1 MFKEKTLSE
10 PLSRAMASCFSD
22 IRRLSRVVL
31 SLSALATGLL
41 SYACAASAP
50 PSNLPP
56 SASDLILLK
65 SVRLCEKKATFLQG
79 RETAPLRR
87 DAWGSGE
94 EVRIA
99 ASKSESGAEES
110 FFFDEDGLLVGA
122 LFTFPTGLN
131 LKPYPVLRDTLTQ
144 LKPTLEFYLN
154 VAQLASR
161 ANLDT
166 SALYMTGDEKT
177 TTQYIVLSGAE
188 IPSLLLASFSL
199 DPYTTLLSPRRKE
212 FLARV
217 RGTDKS
223 NSGLRTDSKGDEDK
237 ELFPALQQFA
247 RGEAAHLAY
256 CGTRD
261 DDIAVVAY
269 QKAIAHGFS
278 NKVQLAEAH
287 HKLGLALK
295 RKGKL
300 EEARDAIQQSLV
312 IQPNRPEVLN
322 NLGDVY
328 RELGDQEKARKA
340 FEKAVTLRPNY
351 PLARFNLAEA
361 YETVNP
367 KLAVSEYETYLA
379 LVEGIPEETDRAA
392 RAKRRLKEL
401 TR

>member
-1 MFKEKTLSE
+1 M
-10 PLSRAMASCFSD
+10 PSCLRD
-22 IRRLSRVVL
+22 IRKRSRV
-31 SLSALATGLL
+31 ALPLTAVAIGLV
-41 SYACAASAP
+41 SFACAADP

-65 SVRLCEKKATFLQG
+65 SARLCDKKAAFLRG
-79 RETAPLRR
+79 REAALLRR
-87 DAWGSGE
+87 EVWGSGE

-99 ASKSESGAEES
+99 ASHSESRAEES

-122 LFTFPTGLN
+122 LFTFPIGLN
-131 LKPYPVLRDTLTQ
+131 LKPYPVLRETLSQ
-144 LKPTLEFYLN
+144 LKPTLEFYVN
-154 VAQLASR
+154 VAQVGSR

-166 SALYMTGDEKT
+166 SALYMTGDEKS
-177 TTQYIVLSGAE
+177 TTQYIVLGGADV
-188 IPSLLLASFSL
+188 PSLLLASFSV
-199 DPYTTLLSPRRKE
+199 DPYATLLSPRRKE

-217 RGTDKS
+217 GGTDKS
-223 NSGLRTDSKGDEDK
+223 KSSLRTDSKGDEDK
-237 ELFPALQQFA
+237 ELFPALQEFA

-256 CGTRD
+256 CGTRN

-269 QKAIAHGFS
+269 QKAIKHGFS
-278 NKVQLAEAH
+278 NKVQLAEAY

-295 RKGKL
+295 GKGEL

-328 RELGDQEKARKA
+328 KQLGDQEKALKA
-340 FEKAVTLRPNY
+340 FEKAVSLRPNY

-361 YETVNP
+361 YEAVNP
-367 KLAVSEYETYLA
+367 KLAISEYETYLA
-379 LVEGIPEETDRAA
+379 LVEGIPEEADRAA
-392 RAKRRLKEL
+392 LARRRVKAL

>member
-1 MFKEKTLSE
+1 
-10 PLSRAMASCFSD
+10 MASCLSD
-22 IRRLSRVVL
+22 IQSWSRVVL

-41 SYACAASAP
+41 SFACAATAP

-65 SVRLCEKKATFLQG
+65 SVRLCDKKATLLQG
-79 RETAPLRR
+79 RETASLHRE
-87 DAWGSGE
+87 AWGSGE

-99 ASKSESGAEES
+99 ASRSESGAEES
-110 FFFDEDGLLVGA
+110 FFFDEDGLLVSA

-131 LKPYPVLRDTLTQ
+131 LKPYPVLRETLSQ
-144 LKPTLEFYLN
+144 LKPTIEFYLN
-154 VAQLASR
+154 VAELASR
-161 ANLDT
+161 ADLDT
-166 SALYMTGDEKT
+166 SALYMTGDEKS
-177 TTQYIVLSGAE
+177 TTQYIVLRGADV
-188 IPSLLLASFSL
+188 PSLLLASFSL
-199 DPYTTLLSPRRKE
+199 DPYATLLSPRRKE

-217 RGTDKS
+217 GGTDKS
-223 NSGLRTDSKGDEDK
+223 KSSLRTDSKGDEEK

-247 RGEAAHLAY
+247 RGETALLAY
-256 CGTRD
+256 CGTRNE
-261 DDIAVVAY
+261 DIAVVAY

-278 NKVQLAEAH
+278 NKIQLAEAH

-295 RKGKL
+295 GKGQL
-300 EEARDAIQQSLV
+300 EGARDAIQQSLT

-328 RELGDQEKARKA
+328 RELGDQEKALKA

-367 KLAVSEYETYLA
+367 KLAISEYETYLA
-379 LVEGIPEETDRAA
+379 LVEGIPEEASRAA
-392 RAKRRLKEL
+392 QARQRVKAL

>member
-1 MFKEKTLSE
+1 
-10 PLSRAMASCFSD
+10 MASCLSD
-22 IRRLSRVVL
+22 IQSWSRIVL

-41 SYACAASAP
+41 SLACAATTP

-79 RETAPLRR
+79 RETASLRR
-87 DAWGSGE
+87 EAWGSGE

-99 ASKSESGAEES
+99 ASRSESGAEES
-110 FFFDEDGLLVGA
+110 FFFDEDGLLVSA

-131 LKPYPVLRDTLTQ
+131 LKPYPVLRETLSQ
-144 LKPTLEFYLN
+144 LKPTIEFYLN
-154 VAQLASR
+154 VAELASR
-161 ANLDT
+161 ADLDT
-166 SALYMTGDEKT
+166 SALYMTGDEKS
-177 TTQYIVLSGAE
+177 TTQYIVLRGADV
-188 IPSLLLASFSL
+188 PSLLLASFSL
-199 DPYTTLLSPRRKE
+199 DPYATLLSPRRKA
-212 FLARV
+212 FLSRV
-217 RGTDKS
+217 GGTDKS
-223 NSGLRTDSKGDEDK
+223 KSSLRTDSKGDEDK
-237 ELFPALQQFA
+237 EPFPALQQFA

-256 CGTRD
+256 CGTRND
-261 DDIAVVAY
+261 DVAVVAY

-295 RKGKL
+295 WKGQL
-300 EEARDAIQQSLV
+300 EGARDAIQQSLV

-328 RELGDQEKARKA
+328 KQLGDLDKALKA

-361 YETVNP
+361 YEAVNP
-367 KLAVSEYETYLA
+367 KLAISEYETYLA
-379 LVEGIPEETDRAA
+379 LVEGIPEEADRAA
-392 RAKRRLKEL
+392 QARQRVKAL